1 MREKRSF
8 AERTRV
14 LPNDEVKK
22 KYFLVYEGKDT
33 EAIYFE
39 AVDVLRE
46 HISINPLIEVIPV
59 IRSYSEDGWS
69 NPKKILDRMIK
80 NIEELKNILPLIN
93 KPIDIHLMVEN
104 PLPYIKAINNP
115 NVKYITIHIEINQ
128 DINSLI
134 DTIKSSGYKACLAI
148 KPNTTIEEIIPYIE
162 KIDMVLIMSVE
173 PGYGG
178 QKFIPN
184 SVEKL
189 KAIKKINKNI
199 LTEVDGGINN
209 DTIIYVKD
217 YTDIVVSGSYI
228 INNPNYNEAIINL
241 KK

>member
-1 MREKRSF
+1 MYKISTSILSSNNLTNTIEKLNKSITDYIHLDIMDGLF
-8 AERTRV
+8 V
-14 LPNDEVKK
+14 PNTK
-22 KYFLVYEGKDT
+22 F
-33 EAIYFE
+33 
-39 AVDVLRE
+39 
-46 HISINPLIEVIPV
+46 S
-59 IRSYSEDGWS
+59 
-69 NPKKILDRMIK
+69 
-80 NIEELKNILPLIN
+80 IEELKNILPLIS

-148 KPNTTIEEIIPYIE
+148 KPNTNIEEIIPYIE

-184 SVEKL
+184 SVERL
-189 KAIKKINKNI
+189 KTIKKINKNI

-209 DTIIYVKD
+209 DTIAYVKD

>member
-1 MREKRSF
+1 MYKISTSILSSNNLTNTIEKLNKSITDYIHLDIMDGLF
-8 AERTRV
+8 V
-14 LPNDEVKK
+14 PNTK
-22 KYFLVYEGKDT
+22 L
-33 EAIYFE
+33 
-39 AVDVLRE
+39 
-46 HISINPLIEVIPV
+46 S
-59 IRSYSEDGWS
+59 
-69 NPKKILDRMIK
+69 
-80 NIEELKNILPLIN
+80 IEELKNILPLIN

-189 KAIKKINKNI
+189 KTIKKINKNI

-228 INNPNYNEAIINL
+228 INNSNYNEAIINL

>member
-1 MREKRSF
+1 MYKISTSILSSNNLTNTIEKLNKSITDYIHLDIMDGLF
-8 AERTRV
+8 V
-14 LPNDEVKK
+14 PNTK
-22 KYFLVYEGKDT
+22 F
-33 EAIYFE
+33 
-39 AVDVLRE
+39 
-46 HISINPLIEVIPV
+46 S
-59 IRSYSEDGWS
+59 
-69 NPKKILDRMIK
+69 
-80 NIEELKNILPLIN
+80 IEELKNILPLIN

-148 KPNTTIEEIIPYIE
+148 KPNTNIEEIIPYIE

-184 SVEKL
+184 SVERIKT
-189 KAIKKINKNI
+189 IKKINKNI

-209 DTIIYVKD
+209 TTITYVKD
-217 YTDIVVSGSYI
+217 YTDIVVSGCYI
-228 INNPNYNEAIINL
+228 INNPNYNEASINL
-241 KK
+241 

>member
-1 MREKRSF
+1 MYKISTSILSSNNLTNTIEKLNKSITDYIHLDIMDGLF
-8 AERTRV
+8 V
-14 LPNDEVKK
+14 PNTK
-22 KYFLVYEGKDT
+22 F
-33 EAIYFE
+33 
-39 AVDVLRE
+39 
-46 HISINPLIEVIPV
+46 S
-59 IRSYSEDGWS
+59 
-69 NPKKILDRMIK
+69 
-80 NIEELKNILPLIN
+80 IEELKNILPLIN

-115 NVKYITIHIEINQ
+115 NVNNITIHIEINQ

-148 KPNTTIEEIIPYIE
+148 KPNTNIEEIIPYIE

-209 DTIIYVKD
+209 DTITYVKD

-228 INNPNYNEAIINL
+228 INNSNYNEAIINL